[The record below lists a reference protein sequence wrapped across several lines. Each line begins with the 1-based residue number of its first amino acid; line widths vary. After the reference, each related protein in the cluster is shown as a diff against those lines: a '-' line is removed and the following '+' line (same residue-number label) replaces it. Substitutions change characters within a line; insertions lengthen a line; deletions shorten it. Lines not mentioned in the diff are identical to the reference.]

1 MRLRLFPTVQ
11 APSQARRQV
20 ASLATDI
27 DQSSLSDVTTVVS
40 ELVTISVAHG
50 ASRPI
55 EISLDVDDGWLEG
68 SVWDEG
74 HAARAMARAQSRQ
87 DSSLV
92 LRIVEGLVDEW
103 RADDAEK
110 RILFRMSVQRA

>member
-1 MRLRLFPTVQ
+1 MRLRLFPTVD

-27 DQSSLSDVTTVVS
+27 DRSSLSDVTTVVS

-55 EISLDVDDGWLEG
+55 EISLDVDDGRLEG
-68 SVWDEG
+68 SMWDEG
-74 HAARAMARAQSRQ
+74 HLARAMARAQSRH

-92 LRIVEGLVDEW
+92 LRIIDGLVDEW
-103 RADDAEK
+103 RADDAAK
-110 RILFRMSVQRA
+110 RFLFRMSVQRC

>member
-11 APSQARRQV
+11 APSQARREV
-20 ASLATDI
+20 ASLVTDI
-27 DQSSLSDVTTVVS
+27 HQSSLSDVTTVVS

-50 ASRPI
+50 ASKPI
-55 EISLDVDDGWLEG
+55 EICLDVDDGRLEG
-68 SVWDEG
+68 SVRDEG
-74 HAARAMARAQSRQ
+74 HAVRAMTRARSRQ

-92 LRIVEGLVDEW
+92 LRIVDGLVDEW

-110 RILFRMSVQRA
+110 RIVFRMSVQRV